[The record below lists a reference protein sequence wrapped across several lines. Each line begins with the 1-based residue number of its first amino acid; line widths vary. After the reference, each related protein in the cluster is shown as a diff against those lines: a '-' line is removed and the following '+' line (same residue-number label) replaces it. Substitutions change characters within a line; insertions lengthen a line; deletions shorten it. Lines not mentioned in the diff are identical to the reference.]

1 MKIIFKFILRVSLE
15 IIFCFFNFL
24 YIILK
29 KIKYAKIESLL
40 FETLKLEIFHEI
52 YLYNHDSMIQLFL
65 NKNWKVD
72 YIYIYI
78 YSLKNQGR
86 KFNFEKISMHHYRFL
101 EAIEQILLTW
111 KTTIFPITPSLYPRQ
126 SKLK

>member
-65 NKNWKVD
+65 NKN
-72 YIYIYI
+72 
-78 YSLKNQGR
+78 
-86 KFNFEKISMHHYRFL
+86 
-101 EAIEQILLTW
+101 
-111 KTTIFPITPSLYPRQ
+111 
-126 SKLK
+126 